1 MPGSLVE
8 RNVLRR
14 LALARYHYVA
24 RDTQI
29 DDFSKIGMIFGHKP
43 VRKELIDSRATKLPR
58 RKTNAV
64 DNDKFQRRSSWPL
77 VAVGR
82 DDPSHALKPS
92 CVGFYL
98 HPIQSPPNHKT
109 VERSYRARRPLLLAI
124 P

>member
-29 DDFSKIGMIFGHKP
+29 DDLSKIGMIFGHKP
-43 VRKELIDSRATKLPR
+43 VRKELIDSRAIKLPR

-77 VAVGR
+77 VAVWR